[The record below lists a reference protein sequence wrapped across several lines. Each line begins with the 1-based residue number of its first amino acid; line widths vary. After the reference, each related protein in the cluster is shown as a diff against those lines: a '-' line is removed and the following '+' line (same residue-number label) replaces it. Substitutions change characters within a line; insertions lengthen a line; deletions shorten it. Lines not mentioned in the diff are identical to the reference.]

1 MAETLRIT
9 CTQCNENAE
18 CDDCLVHFF
27 LAERDATVTPFAGAV
42 APVPS
47 EPAGL
52 PADLAKA
59 LGNLAAAGLGPE
71 VIGLTAN
78 DAARAS

>member
-9 CTQCNENAE
+9 CTQCNDNAE

-27 LAERDATVTPFAGAV
+27 LSERDATVTPFSAAT
-42 APVPS
+42 A

-52 PADLAKA
+52 PADLARA

-78 DAARAS
+78 DAAQAS

>member
-27 LAERDATVTPFAGAV
+27 LSERDATVTPFSGPV
-42 APVPS
+42 AA
-47 EPAGL
+47 EPAAL

-71 VIGLTAN
+71 VLGVTAN